1 MPIIREALSSASVTL
16 NDIGLVAVTYTP
28 GLIGALLVGVSA
40 AKAIAYAQNIPLI
53 GVHHGEGHIL
63 AVHIEYPDIGYPYVA
78 LLVSGG
84 HTALYHVQGL
94 GKYRMLGQT
103 RDDAAG
109 EAYDKVAKLIGL
121 VAVTYTP
128 GLIGALL
135 VGVSAAKAI
144 AYAQN
149 IPFIG
154 VHHGEGHILAV
165 HIEYP
170 DIGYP
175 YVALLV
181 SGGHTALYH
190 VKGLGEYRMLGQTR
204 DDAAGEAYDKVAKL
218 MGLEYPGG
226 PVIDSLAQHGNPDS
240 VNFPRGHLGGF
251 DFSFSGLKTAVR
263 NHVALFMSKDEG
275 INPALKKADIAASF
289 QAAVVDTLI
298 EKTMLAAS
306 ETGAGKIVV
315 AGGVAANTLLRTRMQ
330 EETKK
335 RNIILYLPGMFY
347 CIDNAAM
354 IALAGYLH
362 FRRGERSNLD
372 LNPRPSMP
380 L

>member
-1 MPIIREALSSASVTL
+1 MMYTLGIETSCDETAAAVLRDDTVLSNIVSSQIDIHKKYGGVVPELASREHLKNLMPVIREALSSASVSL
-16 NDIGLVAVTYTP
+16 KDID
-28 GLIGALLVGVSA
+28 LI
-40 AKAIAYAQNIPLI
+40 
-53 GVHHGEGHIL
+53 
-63 AVHIEYPDIGYPYVA
+63 
-78 LLVSGG
+78 
-84 HTALYHVQGL
+84 
-94 GKYRMLGQT
+94 
-103 RDDAAG
+103 
-109 EAYDKVAKLIGL
+109 
-121 VAVTYTP
+121 AVTYTP

-154 VHHGEGHILAV
+154 VHHGEGHILAA

-170 DIGYP
+170 GIGYP

-218 MGLEYPGG
+218 LGLEYPGG
-226 PVIDSLAQHGNPDS
+226 PVLDLLSQEGNPAAIK
-240 VNFPRGHLGGF
+240 FPRGHLEGF

-263 NHVALFMSKDEG
+263 NHIALFMSKDKG
-275 INPALKKADIAASF
+275 IDPKLNIRDVAASF
-289 QAAVVDTLI
+289 QSAVVDTLA
-298 EKTMLAAS
+298 EKTVLAAA
-306 ETGAGKIVV
+306 ETGVDKIVV
-315 AGGVAANTLLRTRMQ
+315 AGGVAANSSLRQRFADEAAHRGIT
-330 EETKK
+330 
-335 RNIILYLPGMFY
+335 LYLPGMGL

-362 FRRGERSNLD
+362 FKRGETSRLD
-372 LNPRPSMP
+372 LNPRPTMP

>member
-1 MPIIREALSSASVTL
+1 MYTLGIETSCDETAAAVLRDDKVLSSIVSSQIDIHKKYGGVVPELASREHLKNLMPIIREALTSASISLKDV
-16 NDIGLVAVTYTP
+16 NLVAVTYTP
-28 GLIGALLVGVSA
+28 GLIGALLVGVS
-40 AKAIAYAQNIPLI
+40 
-53 GVHHGEGHIL
+53 
-63 AVHIEYPDIGYPYVA
+63 
-78 LLVSGG
+78 
-84 HTALYHVQGL
+84 T
-94 GKYRMLGQT
+94 
-103 RDDAAG
+103 
-109 EAYDKVAKLIGL
+109 
-121 VAVTYTP
+121 
-128 GLIGALL
+128 
-135 VGVSAAKAI
+135 AKAI

-154 VHHGEGHILAV
+154 VHHGEGHILAA

-175 YVALLV
+175 YIALLV

-190 VKGLGEYRMLGQTR
+190 VKGLGSYLLLGQTR

-226 PVIDSLAQHGNPDS
+226 PILDKLAREGNPGAIP
-240 VNFPRGHLGGF
+240 FPRGLREGF

-263 NHVALFMSKDEG
+263 NHIALFMDKDKG
-275 INPALKKADIAASF
+275 IAPELNVKDVAASF
-289 QAAVVDTLI
+289 QAAVVDTLV

-306 ETGAGKIVV
+306 QIGADKIIV
-315 AGGVAANTLLRTRMQ
+315 AGGVAANSSLRKQMN
-330 EETKK
+330 EEATK
-335 RNIILYLPGMFY
+335 RGITIYLPGMFY

-362 FRRGERSNLD
+362 YKRGERSSLD
-372 LNPRPSMP
+372 LNPRPTMP

>member
-1 MPIIREALSSASVTL
+1 MITLGIETSCDETAAAVLRDETVLSSVVSSQIPIHKKFGGVVPELASREHLRNLMPIIREALDAGSVSL
-16 NDIGLVAVTYTP
+16 RDI
-28 GLIGALLVGVSA
+28 
-40 AKAIAYAQNIPLI
+40 
-53 GVHHGEGHIL
+53 E
-63 AVHIEYPDIGYPYVA
+63 
-78 LLVSGG
+78 
-84 HTALYHVQGL
+84 
-94 GKYRMLGQT
+94 
-103 RDDAAG
+103 
-109 EAYDKVAKLIGL
+109 L

-154 VHHGEGHILAV
+154 VHHGEAHILAA

-170 DIGYP
+170 GMGYP

-190 VKGLGEYRMLGQTR
+190 VKGLGEYRLLGQTR

-218 MGLEYPGG
+218 LDLEYPGG
-226 PVIDSLAQHGNPDS
+226 PVIDRIAQEGNPEA
-240 VNFPRGHLGGF
+240 VRFPRGLREGF

-263 NHVALFMSKDEG
+263 NHIGLFKSRDKGLDPSLN
-275 INPALKKADIAASF
+275 IRDVAASF
-289 QAAVVDTLI
+289 QAAVVDMLI
-298 EKTMLAAS
+298 DKTMQAIA
-306 ETGAGKIVV
+306 ETGVDRIVV
-315 AGGVAANTLLRTRMQ
+315 AGGVAANSRLRRRMQ
-330 EETKK
+330 EETDR
-335 RNIILYLPGMFY
+335 RNIGLFMPGMGL

-354 IALAGYLH
+354 VALAGYLH
-362 FRRGERSNLD
+362 YQRGEQSDLD
-372 LNPRPSMP
+372 LNPRASMP